1 MPGLATY
8 VGPLWLSQVMA
19 RGKRVW
25 GFDDS
30 ERAVLVNATTHLPEL
45 RVVVARAEQRAGL
58 GGIWLVQATV
68 GELDD
73 MYSLVEA
80 LMDGTRS
87 RKRLDLLEVMRASLC
102 NSIDGF

>member
-1 MPGLATY
+1 MTAS
-8 VGPLWLSQVMA
+8 GPSWSTQPRTSRSSAWSSLERS
-19 RGKRVW
+19 
-25 GFDDS
+25 S
-30 ERAVLVNATTHLPEL
+30 EQGWV
-45 RVVVARAEQRAGL
+45 
-58 GGIWLVQATV
+58 GIWLVQATV